1 MADDNQ
7 HSWRRRHSSAAA
19 ASAQLAALAEMVAH
33 RWQLEADARH
43 ALVSV
48 NDALGACRSKVASC
62 ISEYDAEL
70 LDLHAKIDKLQV
82 EYLEYRR
89 WST

>member
-1 MADDNQ
+1 
-7 HSWRRRHSSAAA
+7 
-19 ASAQLAALAEMVAH
+19 MVAH

-48 NDALGACRSKVASC
+48 SDALGACRSKVASC

-89 WST
+89 RST

>member
-1 MADDNQ
+1 
-7 HSWRRRHSSAAA
+7 
-19 ASAQLAALAEMVAH
+19 MVAH
-33 RWQLEADARH
+33 RWPLEADARH

-82 EYLEYRR
+82 
-89 WST
+89 ST